1 MTHIINKTD
10 LAQSETAY
18 EFEGHHF
25 GDTRVS
31 FIVKFA
37 TAGTLDWQPLPLGR
51 AVWKGH

>member
-1 MTHIINKTD
+1 VTHIINKTD

-31 FIVKFA
+31 FIVVNVRNYKI
-37 TAGTLDWQPLPLGR
+37 R
-51 AVWKGH
+51 